1 MATKPKTAPKSKAS
15 QDTAEQ
21 VATPGKFVLKRN
33 HGMVINGRA
42 SAFYEAG
49 REFHPVDDAE
59 IIARLSSSGAI
70 LEQIAAEEP
79 QEDGSGTGEGS
90 EE

>member
-1 MATKPKTAPKSKAS
+1 MATKPKAVPKKAS
-15 QDTAEQ
+15 QGSAEQ
-21 VATPGKFVLKRN
+21 VATPGNFVLKRN

-59 IIARLSSSGAI
+59 LIARLSSSGAE
-70 LEQIAAEEP
+70 LEQVAAEEP
-79 QEDGSGTGEGS
+79 QEDGSGTGEGA